1 MLELNSMIPD
11 ITPDLTQNIFV
22 TIYLLFSHN
31 YIAFAYFTGLII
43 AVIMSVKWP
52 SRFSTFSFLGF
63 AILLFSYE
71 YDKHI
76 IEGFRQQTM
85 RSLITLQPHFRLQ
98 RLINVTITEILPIFF
113 YAAGW
118 AFIYLAIIH
127 AARKLGKREK

>member
-1 MLELNSMIPD
+1 MVELNSMIP
-11 ITPDLTQNIFV
+11 ITPDLRQNIIV
-22 TIYLLFSHN
+22 TAYLLFSHN
-31 YIAFAYFTGLII
+31 YIAFAYFIGLII
-43 AVIMSVKWP
+43 SIILSIKWP

-85 RSLITLQPHFRLQ
+85 RSLITLQPHLRFQ
-98 RLINVTITEILPIFF
+98 RLISVTITEILPIFF
-113 YAAGW
+113 YVAGW